1 MTAFRA
7 QDRAE
12 MHGNVQV
19 VHLRAGDAE
28 PTELRSR
35 DLTATLRQNASSS
48 ESSTSPGGLSGGAS
62 LSQLIATGNVWARS
76 STKREMTS
84 DRMVYDAV
92 QGVMV
97 LTADDDRDVT
107 VFDPAA
113 RAPLTSKAIEWDLKK
128 DRVRIVAPG
137 SISTGR

>member
-1 MTAFRA
+1 MR
-7 QDRAE
+7 
-12 MHGNVQV
+12 GNVQV
-19 VHLRAGDAE
+19 VHLRTGDAE
-28 PTELRSR
+28 PTELHSR
-35 DLTATLRQNASSS
+35 ELVATLRQNASPGEASA
-48 ESSTSPGGLSGGAS
+48 STPSGLSGGAS

-84 DRMVYDAV
+84 DRMIYDAV

-97 LTADDDRDVT
+97 LTADGGRDVT

-128 DRVRIVAPG
+128 DRVRIAAPG